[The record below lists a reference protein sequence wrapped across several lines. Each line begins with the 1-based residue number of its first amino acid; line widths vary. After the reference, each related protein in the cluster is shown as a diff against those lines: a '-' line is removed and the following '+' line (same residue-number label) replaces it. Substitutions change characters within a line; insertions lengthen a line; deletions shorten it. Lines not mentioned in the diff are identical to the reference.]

1 MTETKQTDALTF
13 IRKEKAVFLHGGLN
27 RDTVPNAWQT
37 RQDWAAGEGQL
48 SLNLAGVEKVDSAGL
63 AMLIQLKA
71 ELARSKREL
80 ALHDVSKQL
89 LSFAEVSGVT
99 ALLSLT

>member
-1 MTETKQTDALTF
+1 MKNTQQTEALTF
-13 IRKEKAVFLHGGLN
+13 QHKQGAVFLQGGLN
-27 RDTVPNAWQT
+27 RDTVPEAWHT
-37 RQDWAAGEGQL
+37 RRDWAAGQATL
-48 SLNLAGVEKVDSAGL
+48 TLNLSGVEKVDSAGL

-89 LSFAEVSGVT
+89 LAFAEVSGVT